1 MTSNPTSLSPDAWA
15 EHIGAWRES
24 KLTRA
29 EYCRR
34 HGLKLNL
41 FLYRLSRQQ
50 TALAKTLTLVPVSV
64 DTAPG
69 APAAPAARADL
80 VLSAPRGWSLSMYGN
95 VPAAWLG
102 QLLGALS

>member
-50 TALAKTLTLVPVSV
+50 TTLAKTLTLVPVSV
-64 DTAPG
+64 DS
-69 APAAPAARADL
+69 APATRADL
-80 VLSAPRGWSLSMYGN
+80 VLNGPRGWSLSMAGD

>member
-15 EHIGAWRES
+15 EHISAWRES

-29 EYCRR
+29 EYCRE

-41 FLYRLSRQQ
+41 FLYRLSRHQS
-50 TALAKTLTLVPVSV
+50 ALTKTLTLVPVSI
-64 DTAPG
+64 DT
-69 APAAPAARADL
+69 APAARADL
-80 VLSAPRGWSLSMYGN
+80 VLHGPRGWSLSMAGE

>member
-64 DTAPG
+64 DTAP
-69 APAAPAARADL
+69 AARADL
-80 VLSAPRGWSLSMYGN
+80 VLSGPRGWSLSMAGD

>member
-1 MTSNPTSLSPDAWA
+1 MWA

-50 TALAKTLTLVPVSV
+50 TALAKTLTLVPVNV
-64 DTAPG
+64 DT
-69 APAAPAARADL
+69 APAAPAAHADL
-80 VLSAPRGWSLSMYGN
+80 VLSGPRGWSLSMAGD
-95 VPAAWLG
+95 VQAAWLG

>member
-1 MTSNPTSLSPDAWA
+1 MTSNPASLSPDAWA
-15 EHIGAWRES
+15 VHISAWRES

-64 DTAPG
+64 D
-69 APAAPAARADL
+69 AAPAARADL
-80 VLSAPRGWSLSMYGN
+80 VLSGPRGWSLSMAGD
-95 VPAAWLG
+95 VQAAWLG

>member
-1 MTSNPTSLSPDAWA
+1 MISNPTSLSPDMWA
-15 EHIGAWRES
+15 DHIGAWRES

-29 EYCRR
+29 EYCRQ

-41 FLYRLSRQQ
+41 FLDRLSRHQS
-50 TALAKTLTLVPVSV
+50 ALTKSLTLVPVSI
-64 DTAPG
+64 DT
-69 APAAPAARADL
+69 APAARADL
-80 VLSAPRGWSLSMYGN
+80 VLHGPRGWSLSMAGE

>member
-1 MTSNPTSLSPDAWA
+1 MTSNPASLSPDAWA

-29 EYCRR
+29 EYCRQ

-50 TALAKTLTLVPVSV
+50 TALTKTLTLIPVSV
-64 DTAPG
+64 DTA

-80 VLSAPRGWSLSMYGN
+80 VLCGPRGWSLSMASD